1 MILSVG
7 RAAAAGETLVLSCFR
22 EDHRV
27 MFEVCDSRHAPLRE
41 PLAEL
46 FRAYEESHDPEASA
60 AENLSISILGLVFAR
75 ELAAKLGGVLRV
87 FSTER
92 ANAVLRFELS
102 DSCVSRSGESLLTR
116 STGRDFSPREPESPR
131 RLPPP
136 EGKRIQVLHGT
147 EVADAPLLLGRL
159 LGAQNID
166 VHSFTTAAELLEEI
180 RKAPYDFLV
189 VSPTL
194 KGYELPILI
203 GELRKAAGRRDLP
216 VVVIASSFSDEFR
229 RELAS
234 LGRVFPL
241 NVPVNFALLGRLIR
255 ESVAGREVRN

>member
-1 MILSVG
+1 MKQTVSVLG
-7 RAAAAGETLVLSCFR
+7 GDPRQLC
-22 EDHRV
+22 
-27 MFEVCDSRHAPLRE
+27 
-41 PLAEL
+41 LAEL

-136 EGKRIQVLHGT
+136 EGG
-147 EVADAPLLLGRL
+147 
-159 LGAQNID
+159 
-166 VHSFTTAAELLEEI
+166 TAA
-180 RKAPYDFLV
+180 LV
-189 VSPTL
+189 QS
-194 KGYELPILI
+194 
-203 GELRKAAGRRDLP
+203 LRRAVYA
-216 VVVIASSFSDEFR
+216 
-229 RELAS
+229 
-234 LGRVFPL
+234 
-241 NVPVNFALLGRLIR
+241 
-255 ESVAGREVRN
+255 